1 MNLQGTV
8 RSYDSATR
16 SGAVLLD
23 DGVTLRFDSD
33 AYDVGGLRLLRSG
46 QRVAAANGSS
56 ADGSRVT
63 AITLGTFAFEDE
75 A

>member
-33 AYDVGGLRLLRSG
+33 AYDVGGLRLLRPG
-46 QRVAAANGSS
+46 QRVRLRTESS
-56 ADGSRVT
+56 ADGTRVT